1 MLGPALTPELRLDG
15 GRHDRRRSDPGRHG
29 RRRDG
34 RARPG
39 APTSPS
45 PTASSPRSATASTG
59 KRVLDAGGHVV
70 TPGFVDIHTHYDA
83 QVFWDPSLTPS
94 CWHGVTSVVAGN
106 CGFSIAPVRP
116 EHRELLVRT
125 LQHVEDMAPDTLFE
139 GVPWDDFETFP
150 QYLDAI
156 EQRGTLLNYA
166 CYVGH
171 TAVRIFVMGEAGYEQ
186 RGDRRRDPRHAAR
199 HRRSDG
205 RGRGRL
211 RDVRRHRR
219 TAATG
224 AVRCR
229 RASPTSPSSA
239 RCSSRCATRT
249 RASSRCCPARRSRT
263 PTCSTLQR
271 AAGRPVTWTALLTVK
286 GYPWHEKIMAAN
298 TAARA
303 EGVEVWPQV
312 SCRPLTFQMNL
323 REPFTFNMRST
334 FQELMDRPDRR
345 AHRRVPRSRVAH
357 ARVGGARR
365 PRGKRALPINFD
377 ALARRRESPTHPE
390 LIGRKVI
397 DDRGRARRTPLDVML
412 DLSLEENLETR
423 FTSVLANNDPDAIA
437 WLLPQDT
444 VLLGLADSGAH
455 VTQLCD
461 ACFATDLLG
470 NWVRDK
476 EVMPLEH
483 AIHKLTG
490 EPAGVFGLH
499 DRGTLEVGKA
509 ADVVVFDFDTVAPGP
524 LRRIRDFP
532 ADGERLVAD
541 RPVGMRHVVVNG
553 TVIRE
558 DEQPVDG
565 ALEQRPG
572 KLLRS

>member
-1 MLGPALTPELRLDG
+1 MTADVVIRGGTVVDGTGGAGRVADVAITDGVISEIGTGLT
-15 GRHDRRRSDPGRHG
+15 G
-29 RRRDG
+29 RRE
-34 RARPG
+34 
-39 APTSPS
+39 
-45 PTASSPRSATASTG
+45 
-59 KRVLDAGGHVV
+59 LDASGQMV

-106 CGFSIAPVRP
+106 CGFSIAPVKA

-125 LQHVEDMAPDTLFE
+125 LQHVEDMAPDTLFA
-139 GVPWDDFETFP
+139 GVPWESFETFP

-166 CYVGH
+166 CYVDH
-171 TAVRIFVMGEAGYEQ
+171 TAIRIFVMGEAGYERAATDDEIRGMQ
-186 RGDRRRDPRHAAR
+186 QVIADAMAAGAAGFATSSSPTHSGDRGRPVPSRVADLAEL
-199 HRRSDG
+199 RSLLEP
-205 RGRGRL
+205 L
-211 RDVRRHRR
+211 RDSHKGV
-219 TAATG
+219 AALLPGEKVTH
-224 AVRCR
+224 ADVYE
-229 RASPTSPSSA
+229 
-239 RCSSRCATRT
+239 
-249 RASSRCCPARRSRT
+249 
-263 PTCSTLQR
+263 LQR
-271 AAGRPVTWTALLTVK
+271 ATGRPLTWTALLTVK
-286 GYPWHEKIMAAN
+286 GYPWHERIMKAN

-303 EGVEVWPQV
+303 EGIEVWPQV
-312 SCRPLTFQMNL
+312 SCRPLTFQLNL
-323 REPFTFNMRST
+323 REPFTFNMRPA
-334 FQELMDRPDRR
+334 FQELMDRPLAERMAAYRDPAWR
-345 AHRRVPRSRVAH
+345 ARAWDELEGRGAKRVLPMNFGSLLVA
-357 ARVGGARR
+357 
-365 PRGKRALPINFD
+365 
-377 ALARRRESPTHPE
+377 ESEAHPE
-390 LIGRKVI
+390 LMGRKVV
-397 DDRGRARRTPLDVML
+397 DVAEERRCTPFDLML

-455 VTQLCD
+455 VSQLCD

-490 EPAGVFGLH
+490 EPAGVFGLR
-499 DRGTLEVGKA
+499 DRGTIEVGKA
-509 ADVVVFDFDTVAPGP
+509 ADVVVFDYDAIAPGP

-541 RPVGMRHVVVNG
+541 KPVGMRHVIVNG

-558 DEQPVDG
+558 DEQPITD

-572 KLLRS
+572 KLLRG